1 MEQDLMQTQ
10 TGGEGN
16 TIQLQDANAQ
26 TPEQFDVKINP
37 IEGEPNKP
45 VAQQATVPTEQEAM
59 AQQAAMA
66 QGPIVE
72 EPQQPV
78 AQEEIPQTPAVEE
91 GNQLIKEEQN
101 DNFDTTYSEPLNIV
115 EDDAEELGSAVVPM
129 SDEEV
134 EMPVVLSADPNNPD
148 VLIEQPSVKPIKD
161 EYKNTAV
168 KINAQGRVE
177 VKPKVTKAE
186 TPAPAPKAEPKK
198 GLQGDGVYT
207 YGDNKDLYKYKGG
220 AWYRDAGGKGKYIKL
235 NENVAKR
242 TAELNKNAVKMQDN
256 KSDVVNIANSIIQ
269 QRAGNV
275 TDFRQ
280 GNLVTAGGNVATT
293 QGLAFN
299 QLTKSNVPGK
309 DEMYTQNGYR
319 NFNYDP
325 NYANATP
332 QAKALI
338 DASTK
343 SKPDGVYTYADRPG
357 VLYKKQDK
365 TWYVDNT
372 GKGKS
377 YQVLT
382 QNVAEREAA
391 LEANAVPTG
400 KNLVNSIAMSK
411 GPQFK
416 TDKDGKVTLDKV
428 ATLQAASGLK
438 QNTVELKPELSKS
451 FEEAQNFVDKDIMYI
466 FGKDNVLSPT
476 QREDIIIKQREIQ
489 KILGD
494 GQYSDLKAASV
505 KKILDD
511 TQEYFNTAKEINTQI
526 NEAYSK
532 DMSLD
537 RYTLEEKRKD
547 YMNKLNLENNTDFQK
562 YAGETFESTLKMA
575 DFIQDGIEDGKLLY
589 DRENGGY
596 KFSTNITP
604 TERKYYEG
612 QLSKMITEYN
622 DVQDERFA
630 SVNSEIQ
637 DSKSQL
643 RNNIAREASIND
655 ELLSVEYKGERFKEL
670 YQEKYAL
677 KLERQQLEKDIDNK
691 ESLKST
697 VFLTE
702 PKKLAASLNATNSA
716 KNIFNAIPKE
726 ISPKQKFDIFYK
738 KLSEKNE
745 QLAQQNGIDTGRLGE
760 LSRGFKD
767 MLDWGGYFSLS
778 DAEKEYVN
786 NLGTLNK
793 MAPLYYNNDFGFTQS
808 SGGFFESFMNGAGN
822 LLQPVTGEAS
832 GYFSQ
837 SKVANDVQQILE
849 DEGFGKD
856 DIVDDNY
863 VNALKDKAN
872 TEFWSAEQWGNMLG
886 TTAAIMAPLIL
897 TKKVPTTALRVAGRV
912 ENLVAKTKNAETAAL
927 YLKRAEDVFDST
939 LKSTK
944 YGKYLV
950 SPIKTGVEFE
960 ATGRVFGSTQDEM
973 YFASGLVGGLAS
985 EGFAALMA
993 KLPTDKAYSYVEKI
1007 FGANTEKA
1015 VNVLKK
1021 IGEANV
1027 KGLSET
1033 AEEFG
1038 NEFTNIYTDELR
1050 DKGFFA
1056 EVAEKFGTLDQVQ
1069 EFVISTYIMG
1079 VGFGIVDSD
1088 KQRAAYESLPAE
1100 KKKQVDE
1107 ILDAVRDDINVAES
1121 KVDNYAEAQTE
1132 QNEKKAKVEKE
1143 PEVEVKE
1150 TETGGIDFDVAN
1162 IEKASE
1168 GTPSTV
1174 DEAREN
1180 PSSFTEPIDIL
1191 ELEKYDKEN
1200 EQGVPGEVGEG
1211 QEPKQAEPVAETSQ
1225 EETSPSG
1232 VVQEEQVQGEKLDTE
1247 KDKGKRPRTTKIA
1260 GAKEVADEKR
1270 ESNLKGVKYSDIV
1283 VGGKFLD
1290 KILDEN
1296 NLSEEDKKIIKE
1308 QLFDRSIEYF
1318 DFNKDSEAKWQLSAA
1333 NPEDIND
1340 ISDALTGLSAAEFSA
1355 YDSYSQGNYKN
1366 IKPALEYIIEFS
1378 EKGEYSDA
1386 VINTAKEIRKLAENA
1401 KSSDQIVYA
1410 INSDKI
1416 LDDLGVG
1423 KAKPTPSNPF
1433 EEIEATKSLKG
1444 TAKTNAIK
1452 EIKQKYGADYNRISK
1467 IDTNFASIVR
1477 DLEKNNL
1484 IEKDCG

>member
-16 TIQLQDANAQ
+16 TIQSQDVNAQ

-37 IEGEPNKP
+37 VEGEPNKP

-66 QGPIVE
+66 QGPTVE

-78 AQEEIPQTPAVEE
+78 VQEEVPQTPAVEE
-91 GNQLIKEEQN
+91 GNQLINEEQN
-101 DNFDTTYSEPLNIV
+101 DNFDSTYSTPLNIISD
-115 EDDAEELGSAVVPM
+115 EDIPSELGSAVAPIL
-129 SDEEV
+129 EEEIETPTV
-134 EMPVVLSADPNNPD
+134 FTPDPNNPD
-148 VLIEQPSVKPIKD
+148 ILIQQSNPQTIKD

-168 KINAQGRVE
+168 KINPQGRVE
-177 VKPKVTKAE
+177 VKPKPKAVTTPKVE
-186 TPAPAPKAEPKK
+186 TPVVKK
-198 GLQGDGVYT
+198 GLQGEGVYT
-207 YGDNKDLYKYKGG
+207 YGNNNNDFYKYKGG

-242 TAELNKNAVKMQDN
+242 TAELNKNAVKMQAN
-256 KSDVVNIANSIIQ
+256 KSATFNSADAIIQ
-269 QRAGNV
+269 QRFGNQ

-280 GNLVTAGGNVATT
+280 NNLVTAGGNVATT
-293 QGLAFN
+293 QGLSFN

-309 DEMYTQNGYR
+309 AEMYTQNGYR

-325 NYANATP
+325 NYASATP
-332 QAKALI
+332 QARALI

-343 SKPDGVYTYADRPG
+343 EKPNGVYTYADRPG
-357 VLYKKQDK
+357 VLYKKENK

-400 KNLVNSIAMSK
+400 KNLVTSIAMSK

-438 QNTVELKPELSKS
+438 QNTVDLKPQLTQS
-451 FEEAQNFVDKDIMYI
+451 FEEAQNFADKDIMYI
-466 FGKDNVLSPT
+466 FGKDNILSPT
-476 QREDIIIKQREIQ
+476 QREDLILKQREIQ

-494 GQYSDLKAASV
+494 GEYSDLKAASV
-505 KKILDD
+505 KKILED
-511 TQEYFNTAKEINTQI
+511 TQEYFNAAKDINAEING
-526 NEAYSK
+526 AYSK
-532 DMSLD
+532 NMSLD
-537 RYTLEEKRKD
+537 RYNLEEKRKD
-547 YMNKLNLENNTDFQK
+547 FMNKMNLENNGFANKDFQK
-562 YAGETFESTLKMA
+562 YASETFEATLKMA

-589 DRENGGY
+589 DRINGGY
-596 KFSTNITP
+596 KFSENITP

-630 SVNSEIQ
+630 SINSEIQ
-637 DSKSQL
+637 DSRSAL
-643 RNNIAREASIND
+643 RNNIARDASID
-655 ELLSVEYKGERFKEL
+655 SELKKVEYRGERFKEL

-702 PKKLAASLNATNSA
+702 PKKLAVSLNTTNLA

-726 ISPKQKFDIFYK
+726 ITPKQKFDLFYK
-738 KLSEKNE
+738 TLSEKNE
-745 QLAQQNGIDTGRLGE
+745 QLAQKNGIDTGRLGE
-760 LSRGFKD
+760 VARGFKD

-786 NLGTLNK
+786 NVATLNK
-793 MAPLYYNNDFGFTQS
+793 LAPLWYNNDFGFTQS
-808 SGGFFESFMNGAGN
+808 TGGFFESLMNGVGN
-822 LLQPVTGEAS
+822 LLQPVTGEAA
-832 GYFSQ
+832 GYFAQ
-837 SKVANDVQQILE
+837 SKVANDVQPLLQE
-849 DEGFGKD
+849 EGFGPD

-863 VNALKDKAN
+863 LNALKEKAKV
-872 TEFWSAEQWGNMLG
+872 EFWSAEQWGNMLG
-886 TTAAIMAPLIL
+886 TTVGIMAPLIL
-897 TKKVPTTALRVAGRV
+897 TKKIPVTALRVAGRV

-927 YLKRAEDVFDST
+927 YLKRAEDVFDAT

-950 SPIKTGVEFE
+950 SPLKTAVETE
-960 ATGRVFGSTQDEM
+960 MTGRVFGATSEEM
-973 YFASGLVGGLAS
+973 HFLSGLAGGLAS

-993 KLPTDKAYSYVEKI
+993 KLPAEKAYSYIENI
-1007 FGANTEKA
+1007 FGANTDKA

-1027 KGLSET
+1027 QGLKET

-1038 NEFTNIYTDELR
+1038 NEFANIYTDELR

-1056 EVAEKFGTLDQVQ
+1056 EVAERFGTLDQVQ

-1088 KQRAAYESLPAE
+1088 KQRAAYESLPEA
-1100 KKKQVDE
+1100 KRKQVDE
-1107 ILDAVRDDINVAES
+1107 ILESVKEDINKAES
-1121 KVDNYAEAQTE
+1121 KVDDYVEAQTE
-1132 QNEKKAKVEKE
+1132 QNDKKAKVEKE

-1150 TETGGIDFDVAN
+1150 TETGGIEFDVDN

-1174 DEAREN
+1174 EEERAD

-1191 ELEKYDKEN
+1191 DLEKYDKEN
-1200 EQGVPGEVGEG
+1200 EQGIPGEEQKGE
-1211 QEPKQAEPVAETSQ
+1211 EPKQAEPVAEASQ
-1225 EETSPSG
+1225 EEVSPSG
-1232 VVQEEQVQGEKLDTE
+1232 VVQEEQTVVEPAPVAEAETTVPEMGTTE
-1247 KDKGKRPRTTKIA
+1247 PTT
-1260 GAKEVADEKR
+1260 D
-1270 ESNLKGVKYSDIV
+1270 
-1283 VGGKFLD
+1283 
-1290 KILDEN
+1290 
-1296 NLSEEDKKIIKE
+1296 
-1308 QLFDRSIEYF
+1308 
-1318 DFNKDSEAKWQLSAA
+1318 
-1333 NPEDIND
+1333 
-1340 ISDALTGLSAAEFSA
+1340 
-1355 YDSYSQGNYKN
+1355 
-1366 IKPALEYIIEFS
+1366 
-1378 EKGEYSDA
+1378 
-1386 VINTAKEIRKLAENA
+1386 
-1401 KSSDQIVYA
+1401 
-1410 INSDKI
+1410 
-1416 LDDLGVG
+1416 
-1423 KAKPTPSNPF
+1423 NPF
-1433 EEIEATKSLKG
+1433 TELESTKGLKG
-1444 TAKTNAIK
+1444 TAKTKAVK
-1452 EIKQKYGADYNRISK
+1452 DLKQKYGEDYNRISK

>member
-16 TIQLQDANAQ
+16 TIQSQDTNAQ

-45 VAQQATVPTEQEAM
+45 VAQQATVPTEQQAM

-78 AQEEIPQTPAVEE
+78 VQKEVPQTPAVEE
-91 GNQLIKEEQN
+91 GNELIKEEEN
-101 DNFDTTYSEPLNIV
+101 DNINSIYDVPVDIV
-115 EDDAEELGSAVVPM
+115 DESTQLGSAVQPIA
-129 SDEEV
+129 EE
-134 EMPVVLSADPNNPD
+134 EIEAPIEFIPDPNNPEIL
-148 VLIEQPSVKPIKD
+148 VQQSNPQAVKD

-168 KINAQGRVE
+168 KINPQGRVE
-177 VKPKVTKAE
+177 VKPKVTKTEVPEAE
-186 TPAPAPKAEPKK
+186 VPVVKK
-198 GLQGDGVYT
+198 GLQGEGVYT
-207 YGDNKDLYKYKGG
+207 YGNNNDLYKYKGG

-242 TAELNKNAVKMQDN
+242 TAELNKNAVKMQAN

-269 QRAGNV
+269 QRAGNL

-280 GNLVTAGGNVATT
+280 SNLVTAGGNVATT

-309 DEMYTQNGYR
+309 AEMYTQNGYR

-325 NYANATP
+325 NYASATP
-332 QAKALI
+332 QARALI

-343 SKPDGVYTYADRPG
+343 EKPNGVYTYADRPG
-357 VLYKKQDK
+357 VLYKKENK

-400 KNLVNSIAMSK
+400 KNLVTSIAMSK

-438 QNTVELKPELSKS
+438 QNTVDLKPELSKS
-451 FEEAQNFVDKDIMYI
+451 FEEAQNFADKDIMYI

-476 QREDIIIKQREIQ
+476 QREDLILKQREIQ
-489 KILGD
+489 KIIGD
-494 GQYSDLKAASV
+494 GEYSDLKAGAV
-505 KKILDD
+505 KKILED
-511 TQEYFNTAKEINTQI
+511 TQEYFNTAKEINTEI

-537 RYTLEEKRKD
+537 RYNLEEKRKD
-547 YMNKLNLENNTDFQK
+547 FMNKSNLENNGFVNKDFQK
-562 YAGETFESTLKMA
+562 YASETFESTLKMA
-575 DFIQDGIEDGKLLY
+575 DFVQDGIEDGKLLY

-596 KFSTNITP
+596 KFSENITP

-622 DVQDERFA
+622 NVQDERFA
-630 SVNSEIQ
+630 SINSEIQ
-637 DSKSQL
+637 DSRSAL
-643 RNNIAREASIND
+643 RNNIARDASID
-655 ELLSVEYKGERFKEL
+655 SELKKVEYRGERFKEL

-702 PKKLAASLNATNSA
+702 PKKLAVSLNTTNLA

-726 ISPKQKFDIFYK
+726 ITPKQKFDLFYK
-738 KLSEKNE
+738 TLSEKND
-745 QLAQQNGIDTGRLGE
+745 QLAKQNNIDTGRLGE
-760 LSRGFKD
+760 VARGFKD

-786 NLGTLNK
+786 NVATLNK
-793 MAPLYYNNDFGFTQS
+793 LAPLWYNNDFGFTQS
-808 SGGFFESFMNGAGN
+808 SGGFFESLMNGVGN
-822 LLQPVTGEAS
+822 LLQPVTGEAA
-832 GYFSQ
+832 GYFAQ
-837 SKVANDVQQILE
+837 SKVANDVQPLLQE
-849 DEGFGKD
+849 EGFGPD
-856 DIVDDNY
+856 DIIDDNY
-863 VNALKDKAN
+863 LDALKEKAKV
-872 TEFWSAEQWGNMLG
+872 EFWSAEQWGNMLG
-886 TTAAIMAPLIL
+886 TTVGIMAPLIL
-897 TKKVPTTALRVAGRV
+897 TKKIPVTALRVAGRV
-912 ENLVAKTKNAETAAL
+912 ENLVAKTKNAEAAAL
-927 YLKRAEDVFDST
+927 YLKRAEDVFDAT

-950 SPIKTGVEFE
+950 SPLKTAAEFE
-960 ATGRVFGSTQDEM
+960 ATGRVFGSTQEEM

-985 EGFAALMA
+985 ESFAALMA
-993 KLPTDKAYSYVEKI
+993 KLPAEKAYSYVEKI
-1007 FGANTEKA
+1007 FGANTDKA

-1027 KGLSET
+1027 QGLKET

-1038 NEFTNIYTDELR
+1038 NEFANIYTDELR

-1056 EVAEKFGTLDQVQ
+1056 EVAERFGTLDQVQ

-1088 KQRAAYESLPAE
+1088 KQRAAYESLPEA

-1107 ILDAVRDDINVAES
+1107 ILESVKEDINKAES
-1121 KVDNYAEAQTE
+1121 KVDDYAEAQTE
-1132 QNEKKAKVEKE
+1132 QNDKKAKVEKE

-1150 TETGGIDFDVAN
+1150 TETGGIEFDVDN

-1174 DEAREN
+1174 EEEREN

-1191 ELEKYDKEN
+1191 DLEKYDKEN
-1200 EQGVPGEVGEG
+1200 EQGIPGEERKGE
-1211 QEPKQAEPVAETSQ
+1211 EPKQAEPVVEASQ
-1225 EETSPSG
+1225 EEVSPSG
-1232 VVQEEQVQGEKLDTE
+1232 VVQEEQ
-1247 KDKGKRPRTTKIA
+1247 
-1260 GAKEVADEKR
+1260 EVVE
-1270 ESNLKGVKYSDIV
+1270 
-1283 VGGKFLD
+1283 
-1290 KILDEN
+1290 
-1296 NLSEEDKKIIKE
+1296 
-1308 QLFDRSIEYF
+1308 
-1318 DFNKDSEAKWQLSAA
+1318 
-1333 NPEDIND
+1333 
-1340 ISDALTGLSAAEFSA
+1340 
-1355 YDSYSQGNYKN
+1355 
-1366 IKPALEYIIEFS
+1366 PA
-1378 EKGEYSDA
+1378 
-1386 VINTAKEIRKLAENA
+1386 
-1401 KSSDQIVYA
+1401 
-1410 INSDKI
+1410 
-1416 LDDLGVG
+1416 
-1423 KAKPTPSNPF
+1423 PTPVAETETTVPEMGTTEPTTGNPF
-1433 EEIEATKSLKG
+1433 TELESTKSLKG
-1444 TAKTNAIK
+1444 TAKTKAVK
-1452 EIKQKYGADYNRISK
+1452 ALKQKYGPDYNRISK